1 MQTDGYGL
9 FTECH
14 RLYVSGVRLAVRE
27 RLETVHGKEWWNN
40 GVLSVVSSEQRQQ
53 LERIA
58 KRDLPND
65 LEVLLDAPHFGAI
78 VCRTPSFADAF
89 NDLSATFR
97 KFQRLGHIRNAWAHV
112 QMDSVSLARIMQ
124 SVETMED
131 ILASLRR
138 REALDIERIRLAF
151 SEQSSIPQDDMDEP
165 LMEEDDMVGVDDFDS
180 GYASDGRTIEP
191 LALWSHL
198 QSYLSLDTIVEPHPE
213 SEDMARIIVHV
224 SNNAPKDRN
233 LPIVQFHDVY
243 VRTLPEG
250 RRYSFDRRNR
260 YGSVSLAP
268 GEKFEDELTVPV
280 KLLASIEFSFGGTI
294 DQGKLF
300 NFRRRLGLPS
310 EAVKPILDEFVDRF
324 ESLSIKELL
333 QVVLDAIS
341 NADASM
347 TLQEAAQ
354 LRKNLED
361 FQAAVTDKINGISQ
375 LSSEFML
382 ERESTL
388 GAQCGEVIVFLRE
401 LVAKIE
407 SLDEAISQTDT
418 KLISQAVNDL
428 EQSQLA
434 IIRLENTIKMIANP
448 ES

>member
-1 MQTDGYGL
+1 MQPDGYRL

-27 RLETVHGKEWWNN
+27 RLQVVHGDAWWDK
-40 GVLSVVSSEQRQQ
+40 GVLSVVSPEQRQQ
-53 LERIA
+53 LERIVN
-58 KRDLPND
+58 RDSPDAFEL
-65 LEVLLDAPHFGAI
+65 LLDAPHFGSI
-78 VCRTPSFADAF
+78 ICRAASFTVNF

-97 KFQRLGHIRNAWAHV
+97 KFQRLNRIRNAWAHV
-112 QMDSVSLARIMQ
+112 QMDSVSFVRVMQ

-138 REALDIERIRLAF
+138 REALDIERIKREF
-151 SEQSSIPQDDMDEP
+151 SEHSSISPDTMGEP
-165 LMEEDDMVGVDDFDS
+165 PLEEDDMVGIEDFDS

-198 QSYLSLDTIVEPHPE
+198 QSYLSLDTIVEPHAE
-213 SEDMARIIVHV
+213 SEDMARIIVQV

-233 LPIVQFHDVY
+233 LPVVQFHEVY
-243 VRTLPEG
+243 VRTLHEG
-250 RRYSFDRRNR
+250 RYSFDRRNR
-260 YGSVSLAP
+260 YGNVSLAP

-280 KLLASIEFSFGGTI
+280 KFLASIEFSYGGSI
-294 DQGKLF
+294 DQNKLF
-300 NFRRRLGLPS
+300 NFRRRLGLSS
-310 EAVKPILDEFVDRF
+310 ETVRPILDEFVVRF
-324 ESLSIKELL
+324 ESLGIKDLL
-333 QVVLDAIS
+333 QVLLDAIAS
-341 NADASM
+341 ADASM

-354 LRKNLED
+354 LRKDLEN
-361 FQAAVTDKINGISQ
+361 FQAAVTDKINGISE
-375 LSSEFML
+375 LSREFML
-382 ERESTL
+382 QRESTL

-418 KLISQAVNDL
+418 ELVSQAVNDL

-434 IIRLENTIKMIANP
+434 IIRLENTIKGIANP
-448 ES
+448 ER

>member
-1 MQTDGYGL
+1 MQPDGYGL

-14 RLYVSGVRLAVRE
+14 RLYVSGVRLGVRE
-27 RLETVHGKEWWNN
+27 RLEVVHGDEWWNK

-58 KRDLPND
+58 KRDSPND
-65 LEVLLDAPHFGAI
+65 LEVLLDAPHFGSI
-78 VCRTPSFADAF
+78 ICRAASFADAF

-97 KFQRLGHIRNAWAHV
+97 KFQRLSHIRNAWAHV
-112 QMDSVSLARIMQ
+112 QMDSVSLARVMQ

-138 REALDIERIRLAF
+138 REALDIGRIRREF
-151 SEQSSIPQDDMDEP
+151 SEQSSIPLDAADEP
-165 LMEEDDMVGVDDFDS
+165 LLEEDDMVGIEDFDS
-180 GYASDGRTIEP
+180 GYASDGQTIEP
-191 LALWSHL
+191 IALWSHL
-198 QSYLSLDTIVEPHPE
+198 QSYLSLDTIIEPHAE

-233 LPIVQFHDVY
+233 LPIVQFHEVY
-243 VRTLPEG
+243 VRTSPEG
-250 RRYSFDRRNR
+250 RYRLDGRNR

-268 GEKFEDELTVPV
+268 GEIFEDELTVPV
-280 KLLASIEFSFGGTI
+280 KLLASIEFSYGGTI
-294 DQGKLF
+294 DQNELF
-300 NFRRRLGLPS
+300 NFHRRLGLPS
-310 EAVKPILDEFVDRF
+310 ETVKPILDEFVARF
-324 ESLSIKELL
+324 ELLGIKELL
-333 QVVLDAIS
+333 QVILEAIS

-347 TLQEAAQ
+347 TLQEAAK
-354 LRKNLED
+354 LRKDLED

-382 ERESTL
+382 QRGSTL
-388 GAQCGEVIVFLRE
+388 EAQSGEVIVFLRE

-418 KLISQAVNDL
+418 ESISQAVNDL

-434 IIRLENTIKMIANP
+434 IIRLENTIKAIANP
-448 ES
+448 EP